1 VAVSVDD
8 ASGTVEL
15 QELLARLQS
24 SPESHLMGSRF
35 GGLHSRALPALTTLA
50 LEVLL
55 PSEHVFSI
63 CNHSSSTTLGR
74 SAVACRSTVEEPAR
88 TRGSANPPK
97 GAALLLPRAYLDEG
111 DIASASFFLCG
122 SDVLLLELEGG
133 GSHQPLS
140 STSGL

>member
-1 VAVSVDD
+1 VLVSVDD

-24 SPESHLMGSRF
+24 SPESHRF
-35 GGLHSRALPALTTLA
+35 GGLDSRALPALTTLA
-50 LEVLL
+50 LVVLL

-88 TRGSANPPK
+88 TKGSANPPK
-97 GAALLLPRAYLDEG
+97 GAALLLPRAYLDGE
-111 DIASASFFLCG
+111 DIGSASFFL
-122 SDVLLLELEGG
+122 
-133 GSHQPLS
+133 
-140 STSGL
+140 